1 MHFLHPQKITMD
13 TKHDGCLENVSSFK
27 QSVILGTVSILDFG
41 CAHVKLLARDLGP
54 KFCKVLLNS
63 SRIT

>member
-27 QSVILGTVSILDFG
+27 QSVILGTLSILDFG
-41 CAHVKLLARDLGP
+41 CAPNHLK
-54 KFCKVLLNS
+54 NS
-63 SRIT
+63 REQTAFV